1 MPPPHSKPQR
11 PDLLH
16 RTFAACLLLKGLN
29 ALLELGTAAIL
40 WLVAPGSVGPWMR
53 TLTAGELAED
63 PNDLLANWLVAAGG
77 RYSAHAQHFAIF
89 YLIFHGTIKLGLVF
103 LLWRQKPWAYPLS
116 AGVLALFAAYLLL
129 RWSQTHSVVLVP
141 LAAFD
146 LVLICLILREHRR
159 IKLGPVKH

>member
-1 MPPPHSKPQR
+1 MPPPHSRLQR

-40 WLVAPGSVGPWMR
+40 WLIAPGSVGPWLR

-63 PNDLLANWLVAAGG
+63 PKDLFANWLVAAGG
-77 RYSAHAQHFAIF
+77 RYSPHAQHFAIL
-89 YLIFHGTIKLGLVF
+89 YLLFHGTIKLGLVF
-103 LLWRQKPWAYPLS
+103 LLWRRKPWAYPLA
-116 AGVLALFAAYLLL
+116 AGVLALFVAYLLI
-129 RWSQTHSVVLVP
+129 RWSQTHAVVLVP

-146 LVLICLILREHRR
+146 LVLICLILRENRR
-159 IKLGPVKH
+159 IQLGAVNP